1 MGPKCSEYQV
11 WTETDHAAGAQ
22 INSTSG
28 RAVFHITGAMQQQ
41 VDEYVD
47 VVVCLTPESGPGHA
61 DGTVTAY
68 QDQSFIW

>member
-1 MGPKCSEYQV
+1 MD
-11 WTETDHAAGAQ
+11 TDHAAGAQ

-28 RAVFHITGAMQQQ
+28 RAVFHITSAMPQQLNQ
-41 VDEYVD
+41 YVD
-47 VVVCLTPESGPGHA
+47 VVVCLTPESGLGHA